1 MAIPNYIRPQLTIEQ
16 ILQTTPTAT
25 RDRLTAVV
33 IGRQYLLSLYGEQD
47 NVYGETFT
55 TSGFTGG
62 ATAGIPLKNW
72 DSTTE
77 SYISLDTSL
86 FTVSSSDVEVYIG
99 SGEATLFSSTAS
111 ATLGRGLWS
120 VKSASQPNVIVLGST
135 AGKLT
140 SSNTAEIYSGFSGRK
155 VAVGDI
161 FYVKG
166 NTADASFRRRTVT
179 AVTAQEATLSGPI
192 VDANFFTG
200 VDVTLS
206 TTASGVSAL
215 TVASTAGLYANMPVI
230 SISGSSASFS
240 DYTYISSIAGST
252 VTLNQ
257 GVTASSGATV
267 NFGSVIG
274 AMDVAASVTQTLPT
288 TEWDLDATNDQV
300 TVVASAEV
308 SVQGRSSPLC
318 PLRDGKGTLYVS
330 YRALRD
336 VADTEGLI
344 AIESV
349 SDIESNLGVISLNN
363 EIAYG
368 ANEALSGAQGKMIY
382 ALRTAADT
390 TTAYAAALKK
400 IEATDSVYALCPL
413 TDSSEVKAIVA
424 THCENMSVKTV
435 KNFRRCYLGTDS
447 PGEYAVL
454 TRAADGTTKL
464 NLDVTAMPAAGIYAD
479 LTNDPTVNLLTLG
492 LTQGD
497 LIKVIDSGGSYTGDE
512 FVIDE
517 VTDSN
522 SLILSE
528 GPLTSGSF
536 YVEFWKANTAESQ
549 IQYIIDS
556 SQALNS
562 RRAVN
567 VWVENATRSINGVP
581 TVIPNKYVA
590 AEIAGLRTAV
600 VAWQGLTMTE
610 ISSVTDAPAMYTR
623 YTNTLLNQA
632 ASNGV
637 LIVTQ
642 EAESGA
648 MFIRHQ
654 LTTRTSDGSL
664 AYEDS
669 VGTSLDFISFQIKD
683 ALSGFIGRKNVT
695 EQTLLEIYDTCWE
708 ILNAA
713 TKTSFSVNYGPQLNG
728 FENAA
733 GVRNKIDVSVH
744 PTLKDRVNV
753 YAKLLMPLPL
763 NNIDVVLD
771 ATVDFAL

>member
-33 IGRQYLLSLYGEQD
+33 IGRQYLLNLYGQQD
-47 NVYGETFT
+47 NVYSVDFT
-55 TSGFTGG
+55 TAGFTGG
-62 ATAGIPLKNW
+62 TTAGIALKTW
-72 DSTTE
+72 DTTTE
-77 SYISLDTSL
+77 SYIALDTDVFSV
-86 FTVSSSDVEVYIG
+86 TSSDVSLYIS

-120 VKSASQPNVIVLGST
+120 VKSAAYPNVITLGST

-155 VAVGDI
+155 VAVGDV

-166 NTADASFRRRTVT
+166 TTADTGFRRRTVT

-192 VDANFFTG
+192 VAESFFTN
-200 VDVTLS
+200 VTATLS
-206 TTASGVSAL
+206 ATASGAAAL
-215 TVASTAGLYANMPVI
+215 TVSSTAGLYANMPVV
-230 SISGSSASFS
+230 SISGTASFS
-240 DYTYISSIAGST
+240 DYTYISSIAGGT

-267 NFGSVIG
+267 SFGNVLG
-274 AMDVAASVTQTLPT
+274 ALEVAAPVTQVIPT
-288 TEWDLDATNDQV
+288 TEWDLDTTNDQV
-300 TVVASAEV
+300 TVVADAEV
-308 SVQGRSSPLC
+308 SVAGRSSPLC
-318 PLRDGKGTLYVS
+318 PLRDGKGSVYVS
-330 YRALRD
+330 YKALRS
-336 VADTEGLI
+336 VADTEGLVL
-344 AIESV
+344 IETPT
-349 SDIESNLGVISLNN
+349 DIEEKLGVISLEN

-368 ANEALSGAQGKMIY
+368 ANEALSGAQGKAIY
-382 ALRTAADT
+382 ALRTSADT
-390 TTAYAAALKK
+390 TPAYAAALKK
-400 IEATDSVYALCPL
+400 IEATDAVYALAPL
-413 TDSSEVKAIVA
+413 TDSSLVKQLVA
-424 THCENMSVKTV
+424 THCESMSVKTI
-435 KNFRRCYLGTDS
+435 KNFRRCYIGTDS
-447 PGEYAVL
+447 PGEYSVL
-454 TRAADGTTKL
+454 TRASDGTTKL
-464 NLDVTAMPAAGIYAD
+464 NLDVTVMSEASIYAD

-492 LTQGD
+492 LTTGD
-497 LIKVIDSGGSYTGDE
+497 LIKVINSNGEYTGDE

-517 VTDSN
+517 VTDNN
-522 SLILSE
+522 SMVLSQ
-528 GPLTSGSF
+528 GPLVSGSF
-536 YVEFWKANTAESQ
+536 YVEFWKADTSDSQLQYVINESK
-549 IQYIIDS
+549 
-556 SQALNS
+556 ALNS

-567 VWVENATRSINGVP
+567 VWVENATRAIDGVN

-610 ISSVTDAPAMYTR
+610 ISAVTDAPAMYTR
-623 YTNTLLNQA
+623 YNSSQLNEA

-683 ALSGFIGRKNVT
+683 ALSSFIGRKNVT

-713 TKTSFSVNYGPQLNG
+713 TKTSFSASYGPQLNG
-728 FENAA
+728 FQNAA
-733 GVRNKIDVSVH
+733 GDANKIDVAVH
-744 PTLKDRVNV
+744 PTLKDRVSV